1 MMRVSLF
8 IARRYLFSLRS
19 LGISTVVSLIA
30 VLGVTV
36 TTAALFCTLSVFNG
50 FGDLVKS
57 LYTAFDSEIKIT
69 PKTGKYVSAADPTL
83 QKMKSAEGV
92 AVASESIEDAAL
104 ILFTGRPA
112 VITLKGV
119 DGNFDRCT
127 GIRNILYGENGRYL
141 LRAGNVDYGI
151 PGIGLAG
158 MMGTVDYGTL
168 EICVPRRGEQVN
180 LANPAES
187 FNVGTLASPGVCFD
201 VNQKKYDDSYLLT
214 SLEFAQELLE
224 QPGNITQLEL
234 KLADGADAAAVK
246 KKLKE
251 IGGDKFEVLDRL
263 EQQGEMYRMMQIEKL
278 MAYIFLSLILVIATF
293 NVISTLSLL
302 MVQKRE
308 DLQTIA
314 CLGGDGKMLRGIFLS
329 AGRMICLIGGLLG
342 TGLGALLCYIQ
353 QEYGI
358 ICLGQSSGTF
368 IIDYYP
374 VSVHPTDVILVLF
387 TVVGLGF
394 LSVRIAVHRRFR

>member
-1 MMRVSLF
+1 MRVSLF

-119 DGNFDRCT
+119 DGRFDRCT

-158 MMGTVDYGTL
+158 MMGTVDYGAL

-214 SLEFAQELLE
+214 SLEFAQDLLE

-234 KLADGADAAAVK
+234 KLADGAGAAAVK

-293 NVISTLSLL
+293 NVVSTLSLL
-302 MVQKRE
+302 MVQKRD

-358 ICLGQSSGTF
+358 IRLGQSSGTF

-374 VSVHPTDVILVLF
+374 VSVHPTDVILVLL

-394 LSVRIAVHRRFR
+394 LSVRLAVHRRFR

>member
-1 MMRVSLF
+1 MRVSLF

-69 PKTGKYVSAADPTL
+69 PKTGKYISAADPTL

-92 AVASESIEDAAL
+92 AVVSESIEDAAL

-119 DGNFDRCT
+119 DGNYDRCPPLPPPPHR
-127 GIRNILYGENGRYL
+127 RNRLPAANE
-141 LRAGNVDYGI
+141 DTGI
-151 PGIGLAG
+151 PGKGLAG

-201 VNQKKYDDSYLLT
+201 DNQKKYDDSYLLT

-246 KKLKE
+246 RKLKE

-293 NVISTLSLL
+293 NVVSTLSLL

-314 CLGGDGKMLRGIFLS
+314 CLGGDGKTLRGIFLNV
-329 AGRMICLIGGLLG
+329 GRMICLIGGLLG

-358 ICLGQSSGTF
+358 IRLGQSSGTF

-374 VSVHPTDVILVLF
+374 VSVHPTDVILVLL

>member
-1 MMRVSLF
+1 
-8 IARRYLFSLRS
+8 
-19 LGISTVVSLIA
+19 
-30 VLGVTV
+30 
-36 TTAALFCTLSVFNG
+36 
-50 FGDLVKS
+50 
-57 LYTAFDSEIKIT
+57 
-69 PKTGKYVSAADPTL
+69 
-83 QKMKSAEGV
+83 MKSAEVV

-214 SLEFAQELLE
+214 TLEFAQELLE

-246 KKLKE
+246 ARLKE

-308 DLQTIA
+308 DLHTIA
-314 CLGGDGKMLRGIFLS
+314 CLGGDGKTLRGIFLS

-342 TGLGALLCYIQ
+342 TGIGALLCYIQ

-358 ICLGQSSGTF
+358 IRLGQSSGTF

-374 VSVHPTDVILVLF
+374 VSVHPTDVILVLL

-394 LSVRIAVHRRFR
+394 LSVRIAVHRRFRQ